1 MKAEH
6 RHELKTN
13 ELAQWLANLPLWARQ
28 NLRMIIYIAV
38 VAVLVIATYIYHRY
52 QKTVVTGREQAAM
65 TILLSQLPQQE
76 GRIAQSQ
83 AQGVDSSYMLLQAA
97 EDLEKI
103 ANNTKRDD
111 VAALSLI
118 KEGEILRTE
127 LQFRLGT
134 ISRENLTNQIT
145 TAKDKYTKALDTYLK
160 RSPNHQLEALAKLGL
175 GLCEEEL
182 GNLDSARS
190 LYNEVATNTDFAATS
205 PAAAAKQRLLLMDS
219 FNTKLV
225 LKPSPRPAPSTA
237 PQTPTMQPA
246 PGQIQPPLAQPEI
259 NVPGLN

>member
-13 ELAQWLANLPLWARQ
+13 ELAQWLINLPLWARQ
-28 NLRMIIYIAV
+28 NLRMITYISV
-38 VAVLVIATYIYHRY
+38 VVVLVLATYVYHRY
-52 QKTVVTGREQAAM
+52 QKTVVAGREQTAM
-65 TILLSQLPQQE
+65 TIMLSQLPQQE
-76 GRIAQSQ
+76 ARIAQDQSR
-83 AQGVDSSYMLLQAA
+83 GIDSSYMLVQAA
-97 EDLEKI
+97 DDFDKI
-103 ANNTKRDD
+103 AGNAKQDD

-134 ISRENLTNQIT
+134 ISREDVANQIAR
-145 TAKDKYTKALDTYLK
+145 AKDKYTKAIETYLK
-160 RSPNHQLEALAKLGL
+160 RTPNLSLEAFAKLGL

-182 GNLDSARS
+182 GNFDSARS
-190 LYNEVATNTDFAATS
+190 LYNEVATNADFAATS

-219 FNTKLV
+219 YNTKIV
-225 LKPSPRPAPSTA
+225 LKPSPRPVPSAA

-246 PGQIQPPLAQPEI
+246 PEQIQPPVAQPEI
-259 NVPGLN
+259 NAPGLN